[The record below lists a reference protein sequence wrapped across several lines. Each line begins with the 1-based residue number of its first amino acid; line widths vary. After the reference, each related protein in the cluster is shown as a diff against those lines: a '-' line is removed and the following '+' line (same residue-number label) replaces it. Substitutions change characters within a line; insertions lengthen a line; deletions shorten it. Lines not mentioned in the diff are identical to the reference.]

1 MKLKLDA
8 NGNVVVE
15 NGMPVYVHDDGK
27 EIPFDAVA
35 AMTKITSLNGE
46 AKTHREAKE
55 AAEANLAKFSGI
67 TDPAKALEALEMMTK
82 IDQKKLIDAGAVDQ
96 VKAEITK
103 VFQQQLDEANGKTK
117 QLESQLYDEMIG
129 GRFGGSKFISEKM
142 AIPAEFVRSHFGQNF
157 KIEDGKVVAY
167 DGQGNKVFS
176 STKPGELASFDE
188 ALESLVE
195 SHPQKDYILKAS
207 GNSGGGSHQSQ
218 HQAGQKTM
226 KRGAFDS
233 LDNAGKQAALKDG
246 VSIVD

>member
-1 MKLKLDA
+1 
-8 NGNVVVE
+8 
-15 NGMPVYVHDDGK
+15 
-27 EIPFDAVA
+27 
-35 AMTKITSLNGE
+35 
-46 AKTHREAKE
+46 
-55 AAEANLAKFSGI
+55 
-67 TDPAKALEALEMMTK
+67 MMTK

-96 VKAEITK
+96 VKARSPKFSSSSWTK
-103 VFQQQLDEANGKTK
+103 RTARPAAGN
-117 QLESQLYDEMIG
+117 QLYDEMIG

-142 AIPAEFVRSHFGQNF
+142 AIPAEFVRSYFGQNF

-176 STKPGELASFDE
+176 RTKPGELASFDE

-233 LDNAGKQAALKDG
+233 WITLASKQR
-246 VSIVD
+246 

>member
-1 MKLKLDA
+1 M
-8 NGNVVVE
+8 
-15 NGMPVYVHDDGK
+15 
-27 EIPFDAVA
+27 
-35 AMTKITSLNGE
+35 
-46 AKTHREAKE
+46 
-55 AAEANLAKFSGI
+55 
-67 TDPAKALEALEMMTK
+67 
-82 IDQKKLIDAGAVDQ
+82 
-96 VKAEITK
+96 KAEITK
-103 VFQQQLDEANGKTK
+103 VYQQQLDEANSKTQ
-117 QLESQLYDEMIG
+117 QLETQLYDEMIG

-142 AIPAEFVRSHFGQNF
+142 AIPTEFVRSYFGQNF
-157 KIEDGKVVAY
+157 KIEEGKVVAY

-176 STKPGELASFDE
+176 RTKPGELASFDE

>member
-1 MKLKLDA
+1 
-8 NGNVVVE
+8 
-15 NGMPVYVHDDGK
+15 
-27 EIPFDAVA
+27 
-35 AMTKITSLNGE
+35 
-46 AKTHREAKE
+46 
-55 AAEANLAKFSGI
+55 
-67 TDPAKALEALEMMTK
+67 MMTK

-103 VFQQQLDEANGKTK
+103 VFQQQLEEANSKTQ
-117 QLESQLYDEMIG
+117 QLETQLYDEMIG

-142 AIPAEFVRSHFGQNF
+142 AIPSEFVRSYFGQNF

-176 STKPGELASFDE
+176 RTKPGELASFDE

-195 SHPQKDYILKAS
+195 SHPQKDYILKSS

-226 KRGAFDS
+226 KRAAFDA
-233 LDNAGKQAALKDG
+233 LPPAEQQAAIG
-246 VSIVD
+246 GGTSIVD

>member
-1 MKLKLDA
+1 
-8 NGNVVVE
+8 
-15 NGMPVYVHDDGK
+15 
-27 EIPFDAVA
+27 
-35 AMTKITSLNGE
+35 
-46 AKTHREAKE
+46 
-55 AAEANLAKFSGI
+55 
-67 TDPAKALEALEMMTK
+67 MMTK

-103 VFQQQLDEANGKTK
+103 VFQQQLDEVNGKNQK
-117 QLESQLYDEMIG
+117 LETQLYDEMIG

-176 STKPGELASFDE
+176 RTKPGELASFDE

-195 SHPQKDYILKAS
+195 LHPQKDYILKAS
-207 GNSGGGSHQSQ
+207 GNTGGDSRQSQ

-226 KRGAFDS
+226 KRGAFDA
-233 LDNAGKQAALKDG
+233 LDGAGKQAALKDG

>member
-15 NGMPVYVHDDGK
+15 NGMPVYIHDDGK

-103 VFQQQLDEANGKTK
+103 VFQQQLDEANSKTQ
-117 QLESQLYDEMIG
+117 QLETQLYDEMIG
-129 GRFGGSKFISEKM
+129 GRSKFISEKM

-176 STKPGELASFDE
+176 RTKPGELAGFDE

-195 SHPQKDYILKAS
+195 LHPQKDYILKAS

-226 KRGAFDS
+226 KRDAFDS